1 MGKISFDDAK
11 RIALSAVNNYEERTH
26 DGWEDFIAGID
37 RKFRDA
43 VNDGKTPVF
52 TTDARGL
59 WDNFM
64 AGLPLKAQQHY
75 NCRTCRKFIE
85 RYGGLVTVDKAK
97 GELVPIMWRGA
108 VPVFFVKA
116 VANMEYQVKHANI
129 TGVFVTGLAELG
141 SHRAGGWSHMA
152 VEVPLPMRYRD
163 AVRTPHQKMASYKE
177 DHRALLRALDSY
189 SSHTIRQARAWLWHG
204 GFLRAD
210 KITNWVDWFEEMTM
224 LSRVSP
230 RRTSDNLLWLAVAQ
244 APTGY
249 CHVKGSVL
257 GALLDD
263 IEAGK
268 SAKAVR
274 EAHNARTDP
283 VSYQRPKSAPLDQNA
298 DRAEEIVEKL
308 GLKGALR
315 RRFADMND
323 VRKTWIP
330 ASGFR
335 KPHGV
340 FDAVRPA
347 ADSPTGEE
355 AETITWAK
363 FSKKILPDALEME
376 AWIAPVKKYNL
387 CALVTAVERSAPPI
401 LKWDHEGKRNRVSWF
416 VYSGGSLPREWGLK
430 NGYNRVTAVV
440 PLPEETR
447 PGVVLTME
455 GAMDPS
461 MGQSGSAL
469 FPEILRPELYEVRK
483 TVEAYSQKTP
493 LSNWGRANACGLLLP
508 LASGQIG
515 ITLRVRTKYGVH
527 TFHVDR
533 WD

>member
-11 RIALSAVNNYEERTH
+11 RITLSAVNNYEERTH

-75 NCRTCRKFIE
+75 NCRTCRNFIE

-108 VPVFFVKA
+108 VPVFFAKA
-116 VANMEYQVKHANI
+116 VANMEYRIKKASI

-163 AVRTPHQKMASYKE
+163 AVRTPHQEMASYKE

-189 SSHTIRQARAWLWHG
+189 SSHTIRQAGAWLWHG

-210 KITNWVDWFEEMTM
+210 KITNWVDWFEEMEM

-230 RRTSDNLLWLAVAQ
+230 RHTSDNLLWLAVAQ

-274 EAHNARTDP
+274 EAHNERVDP
-283 VSYQRPKSAPLDQNA
+283 LHYQRPRSGPSDQNV
-298 DRAEEIVEKL
+298 DRAEEIVAKL
-308 GLKGALR
+308 GLEKSLE
-315 RRFADMND
+315 RRFARLDE
-323 VRKTWIP
+323 VCKSWVP
-330 ASGFR
+330 LSGDSV
-335 KPHGV
+335 KQEGV
-340 FDAVRPA
+340 FASLR
-347 ADSPTGEE
+347 SNK
-355 AETITWAK
+355 ETSIVEGTKTYTWTK
-363 FSKKILPDALEME
+363 FAREVLPEALEMDVVLNQSKRY
-376 AWIAPVKKYNL
+376 IL
-387 CALVTAVERSAPPI
+387 CAMVTAVHKNAPPI
-401 LKWDHEGKRNRVSWF
+401 LKWDREENRNPVSW
-416 VYSGGSLPREWGLK
+416 YSYAYGSLPHEWGITTSPVK
-430 NGYNRVTAVV
+430 VTAVA
-440 PLPEETR
+440 PRPDGAQAAILLLHGTADPEQGR
-447 PGVVLTME
+447 
-455 GAMDPS
+455 A
-461 MGQSGSAL
+461 GSAL

-483 TVEAYSQKTP
+483 TVEAYSRKKP
-493 LSNWGRANACGLLLP
+493 LQGWSRSSACGLHIS
-508 LASGQIG
+508 AAHEEIN
-515 ITLRVRTKYGVH
+515 IVLRVRTRHGQGRYLI
-527 TFHVDR
+527 DR